1 MQTDPPTRINMTSGA
16 TWGSWG
22 VALFAAGACTMG
34 VPYTCVQ
41 CVRVSVCVQ
50 SQLQHLHYD
59 SFAVWAQ
66 LSTVSRAL
74 LTVWVPLL
82 MGTGHSASHNSDT
95 CRPAGEYRSETK
107 TGREKAKTNRG
118 TTAVVWYNLE
128 NAKQR
133 QVSFSL
139 THTHVRTL
147 RRMQTKQFFLLLCSI
162 LRVSRLVSSW
172 LFYHF
177 CQVIVEI
184 IKSRYLN
191 ITHCLE

>member
-16 TWGSWG
+16 TWGSCG
-22 VALFAAGACTMG
+22 VALVCGGRLHNGCALHMCWMRASVC
-34 VPYTCVQ
+34 
-41 CVRVSVCVQ
+41 VCVQ

-66 LSTVSRAL
+66 LSTVSQAL

-128 NAKQR
+128 NTKQR

-139 THTHVRTL
+139 THIRTP
-147 RRMQTKQFFLLLCSI
+147 RRMQTKTVFLLLCSI

-177 CQVIVEI
+177 SQVIVEI